1 MHILWWVFV
10 GLIAGWATGKIMRG
24 SGDGILMDAVI
35 GSAGALMGGFIMG
48 SVGAMPA
55 GAGLLYS
62 IPVAIGGAVIPT
74 AVARFVT
81 GRKAL
86 SGHLG

>member
-1 MHILWWVFV
+1 MHVLWWVVV

-24 SGDGILMDAVI
+24 PGDGILMDIVI
-35 GSAGALMGGFIMG
+35 GSAGALTGGFIMG

-55 GAGLLYS
+55 GAGPLYS
-62 IPVAIGGAVIPT
+62 IPVAIGGAVILT
-74 AVARFVT
+74 AGVRFFT

-86 SGHLG
+86 SGRLG